1 VRVTVIT
8 MNSISNYF
16 KPVAVVFTAQ
26 IVLEIFR
33 MIKGLKPMTQ
43 FVICSMVLVF
53 MDLLSTL
60 HIYSLE
66 FSDYPDENLKNGL
79 LMILICLLAFVGFF
93 ASFSRHLKSHWIEK
107 MNLSRIELIINALPT
122 LGLLV
127 IFLLHFKN
135 VLNIG
140 QMLYEAGL

>member
-1 VRVTVIT
+1 

-93 ASFSRHLKSHWIEK
+93 ASFSRLLKGHWIEK

-140 QMLYEAGL
+140 QMLYKAGL